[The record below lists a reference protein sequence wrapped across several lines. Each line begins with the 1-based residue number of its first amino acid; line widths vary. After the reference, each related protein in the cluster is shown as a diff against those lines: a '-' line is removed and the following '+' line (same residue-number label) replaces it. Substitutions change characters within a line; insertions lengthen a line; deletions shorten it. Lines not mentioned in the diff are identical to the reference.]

1 MTNNWIKALK
11 EYNKD
16 NVEHWCVPKKG
27 SKNYSKLQKIMDKYD
42 GKTSLSDDQAS
53 MKIQSFFKK
62 VKQNKEQQRE
72 YTRQAIEKYKNLIPQ
87 SSMAGMMKPNP
98 NFQGNAEYLRN
109 KRNEEFRENQIKKY
123 IDLRNSMTPIYMF
136 QR

>member
-1 MTNNWIKALK
+1 
-11 EYNKD
+11 
-16 NVEHWCVPKKG
+16 
-27 SKNYSKLQKIMDKYD
+27 MDKYD

-98 NFQGNAEYLRN
+98 NFQGNAEYL
-109 KRNEEFRENQIKKY
+109 
-123 IDLRNSMTPIYMF
+123 
-136 QR
+136 